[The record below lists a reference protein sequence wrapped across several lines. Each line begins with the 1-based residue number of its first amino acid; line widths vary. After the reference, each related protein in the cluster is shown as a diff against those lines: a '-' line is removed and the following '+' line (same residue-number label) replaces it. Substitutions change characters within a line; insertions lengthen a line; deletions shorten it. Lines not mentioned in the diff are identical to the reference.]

1 MLRKNTIAFFNFV
14 IDMIST
20 LIDQCLNRSRENGA
34 SDEDYG
40 ITYRPYGIDKE
51 LAKPSDLDDYSFNE
65 IRNNSVDHTT
75 LVREKRARKVDDEMS
90 ASVVV
95 IARSM
100 HREMSLMDEMNA
112 HEELMSRKESE
123 DAFFNHRYIAP
134 RAIDSKIITR
144 NINALYIGIKP
155 MINRPVARTRRRQRA
170 VFHCAMLCADRS
182 MVHHT
187 KTAVW
192 RHSGVKKAP
201 DFSEVFFMF
210 APILF

>member
-40 ITYRPYGIDKE
+40 ITYHPYGIDKE

-65 IRNNSVDHTT
+65 IRDNSVSHTT

-90 ASVVV
+90 ASVAV

-100 HREMSLMDEMNA
+100 HREMSLMDEMNV

-123 DAFFNHRYIAP
+123 DTFFNHHYISP
-134 RAIDSKIITR
+134 KIIDSKIITR
-144 NINALYIGIKP
+144 NINALYIGKKP
-155 MINRPVARTRRRQRA
+155 MINRPVARTRLRQRA
-170 VFHCAMLCADRS
+170 VFSLRDAISQIALWCTIQRRQYGDIVA
-182 MVHHT
+182 
-187 KTAVW
+187 
-192 RHSGVKKAP
+192 
-201 DFSEVFFMF
+201 
-210 APILF
+210 

>member
-14 IDMIST
+14 IDVIST

-40 ITYRPYGIDKE
+40 ITYHPYGIDKE

-65 IRNNSVDHTT
+65 IRDNSVDHTT
-75 LVREKRARKVDDEMS
+75 LVREKQARKEAEGMS
-90 ASVVV
+90 ETVAV

-112 HEELMSRKESE
+112 HEELMSREGNGDE
-123 DAFFNHRYIAP
+123 FFNHRYIAP
-134 RAIDSKIITR
+134 RAIDSKIVTR
-144 NINALYIGIKP
+144 NVNVHYIGKKP

-170 VFHCAMLCADRS
+170 VFHCAALILISNDSPRYDQLFQHL
-182 MVHHT
+182 V
-187 KTAVW
+187 
-192 RHSGVKKAP
+192 
-201 DFSEVFFMF
+201 FS
-210 APILF
+210 